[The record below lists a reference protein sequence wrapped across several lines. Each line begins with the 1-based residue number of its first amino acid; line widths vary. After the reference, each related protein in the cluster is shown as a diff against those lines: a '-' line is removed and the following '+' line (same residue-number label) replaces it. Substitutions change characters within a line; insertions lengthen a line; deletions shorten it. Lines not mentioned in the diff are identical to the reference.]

1 MSTDLT
7 GRTALI
13 TGSIQGIGFETAK
26 VLALQGAKVVLNNNV
41 DADALQSKVDEIKA
55 AGGEAIGV
63 IADCTNKADV
73 TKLVNE
79 TVSFGGG
86 LDILINVAGGLIKRV
101 PIAEFDEAHF
111 DTIMNVNVKTAFLV
125 TSLAIPHLI
134 KSKFGRIINFSSQ
147 AAHDGGGPGAAAYAA
162 SKGAIWTMTKGVIK
176 EVSKYGVTVNAISPG
191 FIAGTAF
198 HNTFTSPEVHEK
210 VTGMVPLGR
219 LGESVDVA
227 NVVLFLAS
235 DLGAYVNG
243 QSIQVNGG
251 LYMP

>member
-1 MSTDLT
+1 MQIDLN
-7 GRTALI
+7 GRTALV
-13 TGSIQGIGFETAK
+13 TGSIQGIGFEVAK
-26 VLALQGAKVVLNNNV
+26 TLALSGAKVVLNNHLDPEGLQLKV
-41 DADALQSKVDEIKA
+41 AEIQALGGKA
-55 AGGEAIGV
+55 TGIV
-63 IADCTNKADV
+63 ADCTNKASV
-73 TKLVNE
+73 ASLIAE
-79 TVSFGGG
+79 TVAFGGS
-86 LDILINVAGGLIKRV
+86 LDILVNNAGGLIKRV

-111 DTIMNVNVKTAFLV
+111 DTIINVNLKTAFMV
-125 TSLAIPHLI
+125 TSAAIPELV
-134 KSKFGRIINFSSQ
+134 KSPCGRIINFSSQ

-176 EVSKYGVTVNAISPG
+176 EVSKFGVTVNAISPG

-219 LGESVDVA
+219 LGEPKDIA

>member
-1 MSTDLT
+1 MGTDLT
-7 GRTALI
+7 GRTALV

-26 VLALQGAKVVLNNNV
+26 LLAIQGAKVVLNNHM
-41 DADALQSKVDEIKA
+41 DADALQGKVDEIKA
-55 AGGEAIGV
+55 AGGKAIGV
-63 IADCTNKADV
+63 IADCTKREDV
-73 TKLVNE
+73 TRLVDE
-79 TVSFGGG
+79 AVVFGGG
-86 LDILINVAGGLIKRV
+86 LDILVNVAGGLIKRV

-134 KSKFGRIINFSSQ
+134 KSKYGRIINFSSQ

-219 LGESVDVA
+219 LGESADIA